1 MAFKLILIESLII
14 IKTDPKRIQNKSKT
28 NLKRR
33 AEWVY
38 NKCIKGEDTFQLM
51 ESSDRGFKK

>member
-38 NKCIKGEDTFQLM
+38 NKCIK
-51 ESSDRGFKK
+51 